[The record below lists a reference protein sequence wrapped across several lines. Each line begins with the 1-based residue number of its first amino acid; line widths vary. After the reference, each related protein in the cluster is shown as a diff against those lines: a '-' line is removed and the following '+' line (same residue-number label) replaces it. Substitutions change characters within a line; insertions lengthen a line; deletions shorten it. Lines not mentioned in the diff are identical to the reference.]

1 MASGTFKP
9 SGLVRKLLFSKYE
22 TFYGHIRFQ
31 GFDLSK
37 EMSIISAIHRIRV
50 FDHHLE
56 SK

>member
-22 TFYGHIRFQ
+22 TFYGYI
-31 GFDLSK
+31 GFRDLSK
-37 EMSIISAIHRIRV
+37 EISIISAIHRIRV